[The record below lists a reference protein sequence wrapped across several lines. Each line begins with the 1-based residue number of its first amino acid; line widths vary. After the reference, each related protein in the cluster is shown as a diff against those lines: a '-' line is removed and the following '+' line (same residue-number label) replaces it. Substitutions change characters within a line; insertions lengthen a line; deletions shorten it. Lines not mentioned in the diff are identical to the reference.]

1 MQWDHSVEVLVVGSG
16 NAGLTA
22 SLCLYEMGVKD
33 VLVIEKTAKFGGTSS
48 YSGGGIW
55 IPANHYAKECGAQDS
70 LEEAKAYLDS
80 TVPDELANRPLIDL
94 YLKTAPE
101 MLKFLHDRT
110 RVRYESLEHYPDYF
124 SDRP

>member
-1 MQWDHSVEVLVVGSG
+1 MQWDHSVDVLVVGSG

-22 SLCLYEMGVKD
+22 SLCLYEMGVKN

-55 IPANHYAKECGAQDS
+55 IPCNHYAKEAGAQDS
-70 LEEAKAYLDS
+70 LEEAAAYLES

-101 MLKFLHDRT
+101 MLQFLHDKT
-110 RVRYESLEHYPDYF
+110 RVRYE
-124 SDRP
+124 